1 MSAHANVMLRP
12 LVGAMRTL
20 RTYVPLEEGTLLRTL
35 LGAMR
40 TCCSLFCLPPGT
52 TVANP
57 LRGDEDP
64 MVKLQVSGMIGSS
77 RIMVFAANRRLC
89 R

>member
-1 MSAHANVMLRP
+1 
-12 LVGAMRTL
+12 
-20 RTYVPLEEGTLLRTL
+20 
-35 LGAMR
+35 
-40 TCCSLFCLPPGT
+40 
-52 TVANP
+52 
-57 LRGDEDP
+57 